1 MKKTLLLFMLLLT
14 AVSCSLDDD
23 DANFHYEFVPVVAAE
38 FPENFVLGSTYTIP
52 VEFARPTECH
62 FFSNFSFTRP
72 DNTTRRIGVVN
83 SVFTDRDCSDISGDE
98 SIQTNSFDF
107 MVIYEGTYTFQFWTG
122 EDADGNNQYLEIQVP
137 VLTEAPS
144 N

>member
-1 MKKTLLLFMLLLT
+1 MLMLT
-14 AVSCSLDDD
+14 VVSCSLDDD
-23 DANFHYEFVPVVAAE
+23 EANFHYEFVPVIAAE

-62 FFSNFSFTRP
+62 FFSNFSFQRP

-83 SVFTDRDCSDISGDE
+83 SVFTDRNCPETASE
-98 SIQTNSFDF
+98 EAVKEMSFDF
-107 MVIYEGTYTFQFWTG
+107 VVIYEGTYTFQFWSG
-122 EDADGNNQYLEIQVP
+122 ENADGTNQYLEIQVP
-137 VLTEAPS
+137 VVAEGPTS